1 VENPLTERTV
11 NGRFAPGVSGNSK
24 GRPRVTADV
33 MMLARHAA
41 PRAIQRVI
49 ELIGSDDERVALA
62 ASIAIL
68 DRAHGKPALRPQS
81 HTAVD
86 EATKER
92 LDRQLSE
99 ARSEAWRQMSEFREM
114 NHGVSPR
121 VVDAEFA
128 PPDHSEHPEG
138 AGGQEAKRQAS

>member
-1 VENPLTERTV
+1 M
-11 NGRFAPGVSGNSK
+11 A
-24 GRPRVTADV
+24 
-33 MMLARHAA
+33 LARHAA

-62 ASIAIL
+62 ASVAIL
-68 DRAHGKPALRPQS
+68 DRAYGKPLRPQS

-99 ARSEAWRQMSEFREM
+99 ARSEACHQMSEFREM

-128 PPDHSEHPEG
+128 PPDHSEHPED